1 MERHYLRLVIIT
13 TKWISLDQSE
23 VDHFQ
28 FSLLLASHLRVLH
41 WDRKSELYLKY
52 DSAIKQSKH
61 ESKYLTCSDNSS
73 NINDKLTEKARE
85 KQKCIWWIQRKL
97 NMNDQRLKFFKYE
110 NIQIFSKFEN

>member
-41 WDRKSELYLKY
+41 WDKKVN

-97 NMNDQRLKFFKYE
+97 NMNDQRLKFSKYE
-110 NIQIFSKFEN
+110 NIQIFSKFEK